1 MSVDMGQADRTLRSN
16 PKQTDDGVFARHRA
30 RVQTLTENPRLFNAS
45 GNEITV
51 GDVVRFNGKPCYV
64 EFIGH
69 TFVTITTMDERK
81 YTMNIK
87 PEQINCVVQKE
98 VTT

>member
-1 MSVDMGQADRTLRSN
+1 M
-16 PKQTDDGVFARHRA
+16 
-30 RVQTLTENPRLFNAS
+30 LFNAS